1 MQNQNNGPVKFI
13 SAEIR
18 QSKTTGKYY
27 LWSRP
32 FDLEEIMREL
42 GSTVVTMTVTT
53 PKNAR
58 NEFQR
63 TIVIKPAD
71 EKYRNAS
78 QNQSQQRNS
87 NGRDNYNEIP
97 I

>member
-1 MQNQNNGPVKFI
+1 MNNYQNNGPVKFI
-13 SAEIR
+13 NAEVR

-32 FDLEEIMREL
+32 IDLKEIMGEL
-42 GSTVVTMTVTT
+42 GSSVVTITITT

-63 TIVIKPAD
+63 TIVVKPAEAQGAAAQAQ
-71 EKYRNAS
+71 EKKN
-78 QNQSQQRNS
+78 

>member
-1 MQNQNNGPVKFI
+1 MNANQNNGPVKFI
-13 SAEIR
+13 NAEIR

-32 FDLEEIMREL
+32 IDLKEIMGEL
-42 GSTVVTMTVTT
+42 GSSVVTITITT

-63 TIVIKPAD
+63 TIVVKPA
-71 EKYRNAS
+71 EP
-78 QNQSQQRNS
+78 QNHAAQQQDRKN

>member
-1 MQNQNNGPVKFI
+1 MNANQNNGPVKFI
-13 SAEIR
+13 NAEIR

-32 FDLEEIMREL
+32 IDLKEIMGEL
-42 GSTVVTMTVTT
+42 GSNLVTLTITT

-63 TIVIKPAD
+63 TIVVKPA
-71 EKYRNAS
+71 EV
-78 QNQSQQRNS
+78 QNQAAQQQDRKN